1 MRNSMSAHLVV
12 LSEEREKKTIQD
24 QEALVLGLKKLLEAA
39 ENGELKGVC
48 FATVNTD
55 DELTFGILATPDC
68 GVHELVGVSQMLNF
82 RLIQAT
88 GV

>member
-1 MRNSMSAHLVV
+1 MTANLV
-12 LSEEREKKTIQD
+12 LLNEEREKRAVED
-24 QEALVLGLKKLLEAA
+24 QKALVLGLKNLLEAA

-48 FATVNTD
+48 YATVNND
-55 DELTFGILATPDC
+55 DELSFGILSTPDC
-68 GVHELVGVSQMLNF
+68 GVQELVGVSQMLNF

>member
-1 MRNSMSAHLVV
+1 MTANLVV
-12 LSEEREKKTIQD
+12 LSEEREKKAVQD
-24 QEALVLGLKKLLEAA
+24 QAALVLGLKNLLEAA

-48 FATVNTD
+48 YATVKND
-55 DELTFGILATPDC
+55 DELSFGILSTPNC

-82 RLIQAT
+82 RLIRAT

>member
-1 MRNSMSAHLVV
+1 MTPHLVL
-12 LSEEREKKTIQD
+12 LSEAREKKAVQD
-24 QEALVLGLKKLLEAA
+24 QAALVLGIKNLLEAA

-48 FATVNTD
+48 YATVNND
-55 DELTFGILATPDC
+55 DELSFGILSTPDC